1 MFNNVVVGVGEHDS
15 WHDAI
20 ALATQLVSTDGRLTL
35 ANIYVFDTEPR
46 LSAGYTS
53 EDEAVERRRA
63 AELLQRARAEAGRP
77 AAARWRGAPSVGRG
91 LHELAEQLE
100 ADVLVVGTSRKGEVG
115 RLLRGDNARATL
127 NGTPCAVAVAPSGYA
142 RRVCAI
148 ERVGVCYDGS
158 AQELARTSTNVDLL
172 VVGSRRHGRL
182 GRLVH
187 PSRYRSLASLAQCPL
202 LIVPRGV
209 TPRPVCGP
217 LASRATVG

>member
-46 LSAGYTS
+46 LSAGNTS

-100 ADVLVVGTSRKGEVG
+100 ADVLVVGTSRQSVVG

-148 ERVGVCYDGS
+148 ERVGVRYDGS
-158 AQELARTSTNVDLL
+158 ARGARAYERP
-172 VVGSRRHGRL
+172 RRSAGGRL
-182 GRLVH
+182 TPLRAAGTARAPEQIPQPGRASHSVH
-187 PSRYRSLASLAQCPL
+187 C
-202 LIVPRGV
+202 
-209 TPRPVCGP
+209 
-217 LASRATVG
+217 